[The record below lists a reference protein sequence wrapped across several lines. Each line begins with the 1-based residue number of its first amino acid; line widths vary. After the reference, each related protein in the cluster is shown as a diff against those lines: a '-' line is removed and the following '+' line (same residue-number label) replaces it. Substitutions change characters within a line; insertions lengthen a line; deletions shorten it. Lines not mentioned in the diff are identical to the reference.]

1 MDVGEYQ
8 VQAGVVVSTSAV
20 MQAQHQLWAV
30 LDEAKKASLPATP
43 SSLNRIYQ
51 FQVPKLSADGS
62 CSLHDELDPTPY
74 DLAQVLG
81 GRTIH
86 NSTSLIV
93 LQALITE
100 VARQAAIDW
109 LGAYQVREVSSG
121 CALVKLAYAGV
132 PSRAEFPLTEAFAK
146 TSNNATVGLTGRG
159 RVINDLTAHLASGG
173 AYYECDP
180 QVKSEACLP
189 VFDAGGGV
197 IGIVDA
203 ESSTAGFF
211 DDQRLAM
218 VVALALEVGAHFP

>member
-1 MDVGEYQ
+1 
-8 VQAGVVVSTSAV
+8 
-20 MQAQHQLWAV
+20 
-30 LDEAKKASLPATP
+30 
-43 SSLNRIYQ
+43 
-51 FQVPKLSADGS
+51 
-62 CSLHDELDPTPY
+62 
-74 DLAQVLG
+74 VLG

-100 VARQAAIDW
+100 VALQAGIDW

-121 CALVKLAYAGV
+121 RALVKLAYAGV

-159 RVINDLTAHLASGG
+159 RVINDLKAHLASGG

-180 QVKSEACLP
+180 TVKAEACLP
-189 VFDAGGGV
+189 VFNAGGRV

-211 DDQRLAM
+211 DDPRLAV